1 MLKMLKSKKG
11 LTLFELLVALVIL
24 GLTVSIVVISIKGT
38 VDDVKK
44 ESIVVYENSVLTAG
58 SIFTNEFE
66 KDLYWRSNDEET
78 MACINVQELIN
89 QGFLKQDE
97 VGYDYKDYSIKV
109 IKSEE
114 QVNKYQLLKTN
125 ECKIK
130 DTKAPIIT
138 FDENPV
144 NVEIKDDYNL
154 MTGVTFDGTGSDIVE
169 QSIKLDGKEISNTKE
184 LSLGQ
189 YIIIYKIKD
198 EGDNETEAAR
208 TVNIVDTQLPIINT
222 LLQNPN
228 SSITNWQKNE
238 VELTGKAIDTGS
250 GIVAYQ
256 FSQNAEI
263 NKNSS
268 GWKTITTTLN
278 EISQKQKVTTNGKW
292 YFYVKDEAGNVAK
305 RDIQVYIDK
314 TAPIFV
320 SQNGS
325 MGLNSIPVPTFQDS
339 ESGINQIKYYIS
351 TISTTPDKNNSSFT
365 TSNSISMGCN
375 TTYYAW
381 AIATDK
387 AGNISDVKSLGSY
400 YYSCSS
406 GSNRGSSN
414 SSSSSSNSSSCGVIC
429 QMQKN
434 SEAWHQTDS
443 TAEKN
448 ALHATN
454 TILSQFIPGS
464 YYESSTGIWRDASG
478 NDLYEISNS
487 SKKTSSSSSSSSKKS
502 SSSSSSSNKSSS
514 SSSSS
519 KKSSSSS
526 SSSIAGKIA
535 STISKTISSILGRKR

>member
-24 GLTVSIVVISIKGT
+24 GLTVSIVFISINGA
-38 VDDVKK
+38 VDSAKK
-44 ESIVVYENSVLTAG
+44 ESIIVYENSVLTAG

-78 MACINVQELIN
+78 MACITIQELIN

-130 DTKAPIIT
+130 DTKVPIIT

-154 MTGVTFDGTGSDIVE
+154 MTGVTFDGTGSDIIE
-169 QSIKLDGKEISNTKE
+169 QSIKLDGKDISTTKE
-184 LSLGQ
+184 LALGQ

-268 GWKTITTTLN
+268 GWKTITTTTN
-278 EISQKQKVTTNGKW
+278 EITQKQKVTTNGKW
-292 YFYVKDEAGNVAK
+292 YFYVKDEAGNISK

-314 TAPIFV
+314 TPPIFV

-375 TTYYAW
+375 TSYYAW

-406 GSNRGSSN
+406 GSNRGSS
-414 SSSSSSNSSSCGVIC
+414 SSSSSSNNSSCGVIC

-434 SEAWHQTDS
+434 SEAWHQTNS

-448 ALHATN
+448 ALHAAN
-454 TILSQFIPGS
+454 TILSKLIPGS
-464 YYESSTGIWRDASG
+464 YYESSSDTWKDSSG
-478 NDLYEISNS
+478 NNLYEISNS
-487 SKKTSSSSSSSSKKS
+487 SKKTSSSSSSSSK
-502 SSSSSSSNKSSS
+502 KSSS